1 MIVLFIGGGEQQNR
15 TLPAGTI
22 MLSSGREGAGGKIVD
37 FKSQEES
44 EGRIIDFLY
53 RTAPAI

>member
-15 TLPAGTI
+15 TLRAGTI

-37 FKSQEES
+37 FKSQEE
-44 EGRIIDFLY
+44 
-53 RTAPAI
+53 